1 MEHKEGLFISWENAS
16 AIISKQLYIILW
28 ESFVCK
34 AKLQQVDY
42 WSTKIHNRQL
52 SVYELLKICDA
63 VDAPYDAR
71 MSAIPDDDQM
81 TSSISMELSLCLL
94 AAYLKQDYEKVFFDK
109 DGILI
114 VGKNPDEGTAKNSR
128 MVLYNGTTINIAELK
143 STSEL
148 KEYLNEWGATFTS
161 LNDFCEAYTDKYQNP
176 LYWHYPY
183 SDDKH
188 NGLYFVLCSD
198 GILCL
203 PYDQMDGEYF
213 EYFELEDARFLDT
226 DSINIFI
233 DDWFRFSVEL
243 VDVMQAMKEWLNK

>member
-1 MEHKEGLFISWENAS
+1 
-16 AIISKQLYIILW
+16 
-28 ESFVCK
+28 
-34 AKLQQVDY
+34 
-42 WSTKIHNRQL
+42 
-52 SVYELLKICDA
+52 
-63 VDAPYDAR
+63 
-71 MSAIPDDDQM
+71 
-81 TSSISMELSLCLL
+81 
-94 AAYLKQDYEKVFFDK
+94 
-109 DGILI
+109 
-114 VGKNPDEGTAKNSR
+114 
-128 MVLYNGTTINIAELK
+128 MVLHNGTTINIAELK

-226 DSINIFI
+226 DSINILI
-233 DDWFRFSVEL
+233 DDWIRFSVDL
-243 VDVMQAMKEWLNK
+243 VDAMQTMKEWLNK